1 MNEQRKEWVNDELMN
16 KAPNEWGNKGQN
28 AWINQCIKVQWTN
41 EPMNEKW
48 TH

>member
-1 MNEQRKEWVNDELMN
+1 MNEQRKEWVNDEWMN

-28 AWINQCIKVQWTN
+28 AWINQCIKVQRTN